1 MGLEDYMKVESL
13 KPSFR
18 NVNLVVKIVNIGS
31 SRSLFSRR
39 SRRQHTL
46 ADAFVGDE
54 TGSVVMTLWDDQ
66 IGKFKAGDVVEMKD
80 GYTSLY
86 KGSLR
91 LNVGRTGSIEKVDAQ
106 IGEVDTRN
114 NLSETTHIQVPW
126 RSSEAR
132 PFRRRK
138 RR

>member
-1 MGLEDYMKVESL
+1 MGLENYMKVESL

-18 NVNLVVKIVNIGS
+18 NVNLLVKITSIGS
-31 SRSLFSRR
+31 SRTLLSRR
-39 SRRQHTL
+39 DRREHTV
-46 ADAFVGDE
+46 ADVLVGDE
-54 TGSVVMTLWDDQ
+54 TASVLMTLWDDQ
-66 IGKFKAGDVVEMKD
+66 IEWFKVGDVVEIKN
-80 GYTSLY
+80 GYTMLY

-91 LNVGRTGSIEKVDAQ
+91 MNVGRSGSIKKIDA
-106 IGEVDTRN
+106 EVREVNTKN
-114 NLSETTHIQVPW
+114 NLSQRTHIKIPW

>member
-18 NVNLVVKIVNIGS
+18 NVNLVVRIVNIGS

-66 IGKFKAGDVVEMKD
+66 IGKFKAGDVVEIKD

-91 LNVGRTGSIEKVDAQ
+91 LNVGRTGSIEKVGAE

-114 NLSETTHIQVPW
+114 NLSETTHIKVPW

>member
-1 MGLEDYMKVESL
+1 MGIEEYTKVELL

-18 NVNLVVKIVNIGS
+18 NVNLVVKIMNIGS
-31 SRSLFSRR
+31 SRSLFSRK
-39 SRRQHTL
+39 SRKQHTL

-54 TGSVVMTLWDDQ
+54 TGSVIMTLWDDQ
-66 IGKFKAGDVVEMKD
+66 IRWFKVGDVIKIKN
-80 GYTSLY
+80 GYTGLY

-91 LNVGRTGSIEKVDAQ
+91 LNVGRTGSIDKVDTE
-106 IGEVDTRN
+106 IGQVNTRN

>member
-1 MGLEDYMKVESL
+1 MSLKGYMKVESL

-18 NVNLVVKIVNIGS
+18 NVNLIVKIMSIGS
-31 SRSLFSRR
+31 SRILFSKRGR
-39 SRRQHTL
+39 KEHTV
-46 ADAFVGDE
+46 AEVFVGDE
-54 TGSVVMTLWDDQ
+54 TGSILMTLWDDQ
-66 IGKFKAGDVVEMKD
+66 IGKFQAGDVIEIKN

-91 LNVGRTGSIEKVDAQ
+91 LNVGRTGSIEKVDKE
-106 IGEVDTRN
+106 IKEVNTRN
-114 NLSETTHIQVPW
+114 NLSQITHIRIPW